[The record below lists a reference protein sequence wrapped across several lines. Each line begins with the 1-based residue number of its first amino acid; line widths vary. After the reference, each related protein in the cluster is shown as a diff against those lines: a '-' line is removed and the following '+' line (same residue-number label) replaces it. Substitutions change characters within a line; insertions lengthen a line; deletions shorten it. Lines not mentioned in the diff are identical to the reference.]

1 MSWAD
6 FMAMGDRG
14 FYLWGSFAAFFL
26 MIVFEVIWLR
36 MSAKRVRNGLTEESR
51 INNGSGD
58 KGEGKHK

>member
-26 MIVFEVIWLR
+26 MIAVEVIWLR
-36 MSAKRVRNGLTEESR
+36 VSAKRGRNKL
-51 INNGSGD
+51 D
-58 KGEGKHK
+58 GKDASK